1 MRNRYGIEICRCC
14 ASCKYR
20 EVKNEGR
27 MCSKAKA
34 EVESW
39 HLCRQWDVHPKL
51 QNAGEGNGKVKSL
64 VYLNYFRERYLQ
76 QIDEFVAGKILP
88 TQRLSRE
95 EIRKEFSELYGSI
108 YINI

>member
-14 ASCKYR
+14 ASCKNR
-20 EVKNEGR
+20 MVTNDGR
-27 MCSKAKA
+27 MCSKIDY
-34 EVESW
+34 EVASW
-39 HLCRQWDVHPKL
+39 QYCSQWDVHPKL

-64 VYLNYFRERYLQ
+64 VYLNYFRERYLL
-76 QIDEFVAGKILP
+76 QIDEFLAGKILP

>member
-14 ASCKYR
+14 ASCKNR
-20 EVKNEGR
+20 MVINDGR
-27 MCSKAKA
+27 MCSKTDY
-34 EVESW
+34 EVASW
-39 HLCRQWDVHPKL
+39 HLCTQWDIHPRL

-64 VYLNYFRERYLQ
+64 SYLNYFRERYLQ
-76 QIDEFVAGKILP
+76 QIDECISGKILP

-95 EIRKEFSELYGSI
+95 EIRKEFSELHGSI

>member
-1 MRNRYGIEICRCC
+1 
-14 ASCKYR
+14 
-20 EVKNEGR
+20 

-51 QNAGEGNGKVKSL
+51 QNAGEGSGKVKSL
-64 VYLNYFRERYLQ
+64 AYMNYCRDRYLQ
-76 QIDEFVAGKILP
+76 QREELIAGNILP
-88 TQRLSRE
+88 TQVKPVE
-95 EIRKEFSELYGSI
+95 EIRKEFSELHGSI

>member
-39 HLCRQWDVHPKL
+39 HICRQWDVHPKL
-51 QNAGEGNGKVKSL
+51 QNVGEGNGKVKSL
-64 VYLNYFRERYLQ
+64 MYLNL
-76 QIDEFVAGKILP
+76 I
-88 TQRLSRE
+88 TQRLPLQCTQYQE
-95 EIRKEFSELYGSI
+95 DAEV
-108 YINI
+108 